1 VLQFLGETLWHFI
14 EKCCKR
20 LCWVI
25 QARIAHQVI
34 QNQMDSLGHVFTSC
48 RLISQQ
54 SRIIF
59 QVANVWDRAK
69 EFASV
74 QAQGSMCETQVRL
87 TNSSLE
93 LKFYLLC
100 TIYKRDMT
108 QKESFESRAIMS
120 HNSRSLA
127 SPNKS
132 LIHKSRRITMSHMV
146 HESVWVTQPWVK
158 SDVLGA

>member
-1 VLQFLGETLWHFI
+1 
-14 EKCCKR
+14 
-20 LCWVI
+20 
-25 QARIAHQVI
+25 
-34 QNQMDSLGHVFTSC
+34 MDSLGHVFTSC

-93 LKFYLLC
+93 LKFYLLR
-100 TIYKRDMT
+100 TIYTRGMT
-108 QKESFESRAIMS
+108 QKESFGNRAIVS
-120 HNSRSLA
+120 HNSQSLTSHNESLVCRS
-127 SPNKS
+127 
-132 LIHKSRRITMSHMV
+132 RQITMNHMV
-146 HESVWVTQPWVK
+146 HESVRVTRP
-158 SDVLGA
+158 